1 MGKHLLIA
9 AATAEYPNLPAR
21 DARPQLVGVLAAVV
35 DLFTS
40 TLGGY
45 ERALET
51 IAENPPAD
59 VLRKSLDR
67 WFAAPERDPSDW
79 IVFYYTGHAELV
91 GADSLYLLTT
101 DFEPGQYAG
110 TAFSLRQLADVVLAA
125 RGDGGRRGVRNL
137 LLIVDTCF
145 AGEGV
150 RDLVSQLSGVFRS
163 SSGGSF
169 YLLGAALPRQ
179 EAQAGAL
186 AKALIDSIAELSRR
200 YVQQEWLYLE
210 QIVPA
215 INRRLRVH
223 DAVLAVADSA
233 REEPQFFPNPSRLE
247 TRGGAVSADAAQLAI
262 ADEEF
267 RAHWGPRS
275 RGVEFDSQPGSY
287 FSGRRAVL
295 DKLAA
300 YLNREDDPRTR
311 VVTGRP
317 GAGKSAILSRV
328 VSAARLGGRADPGL
342 GGPPADFP
350 VIDLAIHAKGKSLQ
364 DVSRVFAEWLG
375 IEARPEAI
383 FDHLRL
389 RREPLRIVV
398 DALDEAAEPAAIARQ
413 LLQPLNEMES
423 VKLLVGTRVNLLD
436 ALRGAEVLDIDT
448 PEHAD
453 QRDIARYVEA
463 RLLRADEAGKSTPYR
478 GKDETVERVAAAVAE
493 QAYPNFLIARLVV
506 EDLLLR
512 GRVADPDSPADM
524 AFPNRVA
531 SAFDAYLARFGDREP
546 MVRDILR
553 PLAFAMGEGLPWD
566 NVWAPLASAMGAAE
580 YDDDDVRWVLEHA
593 GAFILESA
601 EEGRSVYRLYH
612 QALADALVKGIDATA
627 AHRSFTQVLSAS
639 APRRAGLPGPEWLL
653 ASRYARRYLAAHA
666 AACGAL
672 GDLVR
677 DPLYV
682 LAADPTRLLPEIA
695 AHGDQ
700 VPRDVAAVYAEAVH
714 HLRAEPPASAAAYLE
729 LAARQHGLERFA
741 ADAAALPLL
750 RPWRALWARWSPR
763 TLSHSFGKGDNEIL
777 ALSVATW
784 GEKRPVALV
793 GRHNGAVEIW
803 DVARAERLVLWQ
815 PAGVGAAWHLA
826 FVNKPEP
833 LLVATWQGG
842 HLGVLHLAGE
852 ERELRLDEHGSATA
866 LCVAELEGRPVCV
879 TAHDS
884 RDLVVRSLPG
894 LETILAKSRATG
906 GKIYDLQP
914 VTERGRAALVSV
926 GDSLVVDEDAIDSS
940 RLRLWSLADL
950 SLLWADGLEQRG
962 VLKWVDPSRLRG
974 RAVIIASPNHW
985 GPLQIWDL
993 ESRRLLFESKSAS
1006 NRAWVYERGDE
1017 AFVLDLS
1024 FGKLTVRRWGAH
1036 EDHDTVGIP
1045 IEVHGDRF
1053 TGIFGLHARATVLSA
1068 VGDHVRVWDLDDLLS
1083 QAAKEDCDRGNAAPF
1098 ATLAVSS
1105 SRPDELYAGTGDSVL
1120 AFAAGSGEI
1129 LWQCSLSPVERRSV
1143 ESLAVASE
1151 RDWLIAAMADDSIH
1165 VLDLAADGTPLRAI
1179 PIDGTPARVRTAQWQ
1194 GRTLALV
1201 TVQGRRGRWALRIW
1215 DLDSGEEVATSFAYQ
1230 LSHGE
1235 EDKHMHGLAIVEGRT
1250 SVRLAFASKYGKV
1263 MVAEFSG
1270 PLLERSD
1277 YPPAYKE
1284 WMIPGARGEYVE
1296 SLAAWQGKHYALLA
1310 AGTERGLLAL
1320 WSLHSGE
1327 ILTTREA
1334 AHLGEISALAFGKRG
1349 GRLELVSGGTDGVLR
1364 FWTLALDEIFCLDVG
1379 EAVTALDWI
1388 GAGRLAVGT
1397 WRGVVMLDLAA
1408 AIGSW

>member
-1 MGKHLLIA
+1 MGKHFLIA
-9 AATAEYPNLPAR
+9 AATSAYPNLPPH

-35 DLFTS
+35 DLFTA

-79 IVFYYTGHAELV
+79 IVLYYTGHAELV

-110 TAFSLRQLADVVLAA
+110 TAFSLRQLADIVLAR

-137 LLIVDTCF
+137 LVIVDTCF

-150 RDLVSQLSGVFRS
+150 RDLVSQLSSVFRS
-163 SSGGSF
+163 SSEGSF

-186 AKALIDSIAELSRR
+186 ARALADSIAELSRR

-215 INRRLRVH
+215 INHRLRVH
-223 DAVLAVADSA
+223 DAVLAVASSA
-233 REEPQFFPNPSRLE
+233 REEPRFFPNPSRLE
-247 TRGGAVSADAAQLAI
+247 THGAPVSADAAQLAI

-275 RGVEFDSQPGSY
+275 RGVEFDNQPGSY

-295 DKLAA
+295 AKLAA
-300 YLNREDDPRTR
+300 YLGSEGDHRTR

-328 VSAARLGGRADPGL
+328 VSAARLGGRAEAGL
-342 GGPPADFP
+342 GGAPADFP
-350 VIDLAIHAKGKSLQ
+350 VIDLAVHAKGKSLQ
-364 DVSRVFAEWLG
+364 DVSRVFAERLG
-375 IEARPEAI
+375 VEARPEAI
-383 FDHLRL
+383 FEHLRL

-413 LLQPLNEMES
+413 LLQPLNGIES
-423 VKLLVGTRVNLLD
+423 VKLLVGTREEQLD

-453 QRDIARYVEA
+453 RIDIARYVEA
-463 RLLRADEAGKSTPYR
+463 RLLRADEVGQPTPYR
-478 GKDETVERVAAAVAE
+478 GKEEIAGRVASAVAE

-531 SAFDAYLARFGDREP
+531 GAFDSYLARFGAREP
-546 MVRDILR
+546 MVRDVLR
-553 PLAFAMGEGLPWD
+553 LLVFARGEGLPWD
-566 NVWAPLASAMGAAE
+566 NVWAPLASAIGAGD
-580 YDDDDVRWVLEHA
+580 YGDDDVRWVLENA
-593 GAFILESA
+593 GAFVLESA

-612 QALADALVKGIDATA
+612 QALADALGKGTDVTV
-627 AHRSFTQVLSAS
+627 AHRSFTEVLSAA
-639 APRRAGLPGPEWLL
+639 APRRSSHPDWLL

-677 DPLYV
+677 DPLYL
-682 LAADPTRLLPEIA
+682 LAADPTRLLTEIA

-700 VPRDVAAVYAEAVH
+700 VPRDIAAVYAEAVH

-729 LAARQHGLERFA
+729 LAARQRGLERFA
-741 ADAAALPLL
+741 ADAAVLPLL

-763 TLSHSFGKGDNEIL
+763 APSHSFGKGDNEIL

-793 GRHNGAVEIW
+793 GRYNGAVEIW
-803 DVARAERLVLWQ
+803 DVARAERLALWQ
-815 PAGVGAAWHLA
+815 PAGVGAARHLA
-826 FVNKPEP
+826 FVDEPEP
-833 LLVATWQGG
+833 LLVATWEEG
-842 HLGVLHLAGE
+842 HLGVLHLAGD
-852 ERELRLDEHGSATA
+852 ERELRLDEHGTATA

-884 RDLVVRSLPG
+884 RDLVVRSLPR
-894 LETILAKSRATG
+894 LETIVAKARATG

-914 VTERGRAALVSV
+914 VSERGRAALVSV
-926 GDSLVVDEDAIDSS
+926 GDSLVADEDAIDSS

-962 VLKWVDPSRLRG
+962 VLQWVEAGRLRG
-974 RAVIIASPNHW
+974 RMVIVASPNHW
-985 GPLQIWDL
+985 NPLQIWDL
-993 ESRRLLFESKSAS
+993 ESRRLLFEGKSAS

-1036 EDHDTVGIP
+1036 EGDDAAGTP

-1053 TGIFGLHARATVLSA
+1053 TGIFGLHARATFLSA

-1083 QAAKEDCDRGNAAPF
+1083 QAAKEDRDRGSAAPF

-1105 SRPDELYAGTGDSVL
+1105 SRPDELYAGAGDSVL

-1129 LWQCSLSPVERRSV
+1129 LWQRSGLSPVERRSV
-1143 ESLAVASE
+1143 KSLAAAPW
-1151 RDWLIAAMADDSIH
+1151 RDWLIAATADDSIH
-1165 VLDLAADGTPLRAI
+1165 VLDLAAGGAPLRAI
-1179 PIDGTPARVRTAQWQ
+1179 PIDGMPARVRAAQWQ
-1194 GRTLALV
+1194 GRTLALA

-1230 LSHGE
+1230 LMAGE
-1235 EDKHMHGLAIVEGRT
+1235 EDKRMHGLAVVEGST
-1250 SVRLAFASKYGKV
+1250 SVHLAFASKYAKV

-1270 PLLERSD
+1270 PLLERSA
-1277 YPPAYKE
+1277 YPRAYKE

-1320 WSLHSGE
+1320 WDLQRGE
-1327 ILTTREA
+1327 ILARREA
-1334 AHLGEISALAFGKRG
+1334 AHLGEISALAFGERG
-1349 GRLELVSGGTDGVLR
+1349 GRPALVSGGADGMLR
-1364 FWTLALDEIFCLDVG
+1364 FWTLALDKIFCLDVG
-1379 EAVTALDWI
+1379 EAVAALDWV
-1388 GAGRLAVGT
+1388 GMGRLAVGT
-1397 WRGVVMLDLAA
+1397 WRGVVLLDLAVA
-1408 AIGSW
+1408 MGSW